1 MKRFFGLFGL
11 IGFIRSRSGGVLLI
25 FLLLSAVI
33 SAGVANH
40 FYNSNLK
47 TFVAQKARENATALE
62 LVDAFVTTYSRFRA
76 DLGSKAPVPATFR
89 AHSIASLNQ
98 KLGADSPFT
107 LRWVGRA

>member
-76 DLGSKAPVPATFR
+76 ELGS
-89 AHSIASLNQ
+89 
-98 KLGADSPFT
+98 
-107 LRWVGRA
+107 